1 MLSKSQ
7 IQDILS
13 GYFSGKPVLRAY
25 LFGSYARGDAD
36 EKSDV
41 DVMVE
46 LDYGQSGSIWGAYVT
61 MQEELGHKLGK
72 KVDLVSS
79 DGMSKYIAP
88 FINRDRVLVYER

>member
-1 MLSKSQ
+1 MLSKAQ

-13 GYFSGKPVLRAY
+13 RYFSGKPVLRAY

-41 DVMVE
+41 DVLVE
-46 LDYGQSGSIWGAYVT
+46 LDYDQDGSIWGAYVA
-61 MQEELGHKLGK
+61 MQDELRQKLGK
-72 KVDLVSS
+72 KVDLVST

-88 FINRDRVLVYER
+88 FINQDKVLVYER